1 MDLDYVVFLSN
12 ETIMTAIQILL
23 PILGSAMLIGV
34 LIGIFQATTSIQ
46 EVTLTFIPKIA
57 VVGLVVLFLLPRIL
71 NNLVTYTINIFNQIQ
86 ILY

>member
-57 VVGLVVLFLLPRIL
+57 VVGLVVLLLLPKIL

>member
-23 PILGSAMLIGV
+23 PILGSAMMIGV

-57 VVGLVVLFLLPRIL
+57 VVGLVVLLLLPRIL

-86 ILY
+86 LLY

>member
-12 ETIMTAIQILL
+12 ETIMTAINICF
-23 PILGSAMLIGV
+23 PILGSAMLVGLLV
-34 LIGIFQATTSIQ
+34 GIFQATTSIQ

-57 VVGLVVLFLLPRIL
+57 VVGLVLLFMLPMIL
-71 NNLVTYTINIFNQIQ
+71 NQLVEFTINIFNQIQ

>member
-1 MDLDYVVFLSN
+1 MDLDYVVYLSN

-23 PILGSAMLIGV
+23 PILGSAMMIGV

-57 VVGLVVLFLLPRIL
+57 VVGLVLLLLLPKIL
-71 NNLVTYTINIFNQIQ
+71 NNLVTYTINIFHQIQ
-86 ILY
+86 LLY

>member
-12 ETIMTAIQILL
+12 ETIMTAINICF
-23 PILGSAMLIGV
+23 PILGSAMLVGLLV
-34 LIGIFQATTSIQ
+34 GIFQATTSIQ

-57 VVGLVVLFLLPRIL
+57 VVGLVILFMLPMIL
-71 NNLVTYTINIFNQIQ
+71 NQLVAFTINIFNQIQ